1 MQNASKGSEPRNQ
14 VRFGNS
20 KQAIRLWIESLAPC
34 PSKICKTMDDRL
46 LEQNNLMYQ
55 GHGWLQYTAAFPIF
69 VKVIRG
75 LLQDQGSLKK
85 IHGFWLEQR
94 KLVLFLVSFWDRH
107 CLSTIRVSLANNQGP
122 LYTSATSSLER
133 DMLYKGSHP
142 NPETRCAVTKKL
154 HNTVCISHPSILHLP
169 LNYSQTNVWLYFD
182 SC

>member
-1 MQNASKGSEPRNQ
+1 MTVCWSRIIWC
-14 VRFGNS
+14 
-20 KQAIRLWIESLAPC
+20 IRD
-34 PSKICKTMDDRL
+34 MDDSNIQL
-46 LEQNNLMYQ
+46 HSQ
-55 GHGWLQYTAAFPIF
+55 F
-69 VKVIRG
+69 
-75 LLQDQGSLKK
+75 SLKLLGAYFK
-85 IHGFWLEQR
+85 TKALWKRSMVFWLEQR
-94 KLVLFLVSFWDRH
+94 RLVLFLVSFWDRH